1 MIFNTVVLYPW
12 IIEKVPLGGIHLTFI
27 KSDLINIISNNDYDS
42 KLTCQL
48 LTQELKKK
56 GFAVSKKYNDKAKLN
71 ICVGGDGAF
80 LRSIHNHNFS
90 QIPYV
95 GINTGHLGFFQEIL
109 PENISDFIDDYINA
123 RYFVEEIFLVEAKIC
138 TKTDCINLLGIN
150 EIVIK
155 GVESKVVHLE
165 VYIEDNHLEKFSG
178 DGIIISTPAG
188 STAYNYS
195 SGGCIV
201 YPTLKTLQLTPL
213 SPISSKAYRSLFNS
227 AIIPGDM
234 IIKIKPEYLYENSI
248 LIINDGVQNKYDD
261 INEVCFNM
269 SKTTISRLV
278 FDKDMY
284 WNNLKSKFL

>member
-1 MIFNTVVLYPW
+1 MTFN
-12 IIEKVPLGGIHLTFI
+12 KSGI
-27 KSDLINIISNNDYDS
+27 INIIPNNNFDS
-42 KLTCQL
+42 IKTCEV
-48 LTQELKKK
+48 LTQKLESK
-56 GFAVSKKYNDKAKLN
+56 GFTIPKEYDANAELN
-71 ICVGGDGAF
+71 ICIGGDGAF
-80 LRSIHNHNFS
+80 LRAVHNNYFS
-90 QIPYV
+90 SIPYV

-109 PENISDFIDDYINA
+109 PEKIDSFIDNYINDA
-123 RYFVEEIFLVEAKIC
+123 YFIEEIFLVEANVC

-155 GVESKVVHLE
+155 GIESKVVHLE
-165 VYIEDNHLEKFSG
+165 VFIDDNHLEKFSG
-178 DGIIISTPAG
+178 DGLIVSTPVG

-195 SGGCIV
+195 SAGCIV

-213 SPISSKAYRSLFNS
+213 SPISSKAYRSLLNS

-234 IIKIKPEYLYENSI
+234 TIKIKPEYLYENSI

-261 INEVCFNM
+261 IVEVSFNM
-269 SKTTISRLV
+269 SKTTIFRLV